1 MSRNDFFDIEDRI
14 RNAVDSAFHYV
25 DNYQDIKH
33 SALNE
38 VRNHLKRS
46 TNFAQDTFE
55 NVSRMYKD
63 SKEDMK
69 NDTSYNHL
77 GNFNWFRKKNVSPY
91 IAKRPAGLISGVLF
105 SMLGALGS
113 IGSGIVTFVMLIGIF
128 GFSDSYN
135 IHMCKVLSVSFSLI
149 FIFFLVLAFIGRNT
163 RKRIKRFKKYVAYI
177 ADKNYCKIESLAL
190 LTEQSNEFIVKDL
203 RKMIKLDMFREAHI
217 DDENTYFMLGNN
229 VYENYL
235 NTRDAFYKRKQ
246 DDEREKQESQNDTS
260 ELGSVI
266 RLGKDYIRQIREAND
281 AISGE
286 IISAKLDKLEKI
298 VTAIFSNIEKN
309 QNKTADVKKFIN
321 HYLPMTL
328 KLVNSYRE
336 LDLQI
341 IQGDNIIKAKLEIE
355 KSIDLINSAFERL
368 LDDLFADVAMDVSS
382 DISVLETLFS
392 QEGLTDNG
400 LKNKK

>member
-128 GFSDSYN
+128 GFSDS
-135 IHMCKVLSVSFSLI
+135 II
-149 FIFFLVLAFIGRNT
+149 FICVKCFQLVFLLYLYSFW
-163 RKRIKRFKKYVAYI
+163 FWH
-177 ADKNYCKIESLAL
+177 L
-190 LTEQSNEFIVKDL
+190 LDVILEKELRDL
-203 RKMIKLDMFREAHI
+203 RNMLHI
-217 DDENTYFMLGNN
+217 
-229 VYENYL
+229 
-235 NTRDAFYKRKQ
+235 
-246 DDEREKQESQNDTS
+246 
-260 ELGSVI
+260 
-266 RLGKDYIRQIREAND
+266 
-281 AISGE
+281 
-286 IISAKLDKLEKI
+286 
-298 VTAIFSNIEKN
+298 
-309 QNKTADVKKFIN
+309 
-321 HYLPMTL
+321 
-328 KLVNSYRE
+328 
-336 LDLQI
+336 
-341 IQGDNIIKAKLEIE
+341 
-355 KSIDLINSAFERL
+355 
-368 LDDLFADVAMDVSS
+368 
-382 DISVLETLFS
+382 
-392 QEGLTDNG
+392 
-400 LKNKK
+400 